1 MTGHGVCCVLPTAFH
16 FHTAKGTWLV
26 ELAWY
31 TNSADEMVQN
41 SGTTSS
47 HMSFGDRCQHRDKQH
62 LAVSCVPAWGKCTCF
77 DWEQRVKAYE
87 FLLLSLTVF
96 VLLNTHKS
104 HAPSHCLF
112 RDVIKCFSDA
122 QCSSTPP
129 PSSLSYMYSSQLLHL
144 LHFFFFFKHVNL
156 PDPVYSGG
164 NTEENW
170 MFPDRFCMVV

>member
-41 SGTTSS
+41 SGTKSS

-144 LHFFFFFKHVNL
+144 LHFFFFKHVHL

-164 NTEENW
+164 NTEANW

>member
-129 PSSLSYMYSSQLLHL
+129 PFFPVLHVLFTAPSLVAFLL
-144 LHFFFFFKHVNL
+144 FFL
-156 PDPVYSGG
+156 S
-164 NTEENW
+164 
-170 MFPDRFCMVV
+170 M

>member
-26 ELAWY
+26 EVAWY

-41 SGTTSS
+41 SGTKSS
-47 HMSFGDRCQHRDKQH
+47 HMSFGERCQHRDKQH

-87 FLLLSLTVF
+87 LLLLCLTVF
-96 VLLNTHKS
+96 VFLNTHKS

-122 QCSSTPP
+122 QCSSTPLFP
-129 PSSLSYMYSSQLLHL
+129 VMYSSQLLHL
-144 LHFFFFFKHVNL
+144 LHFFFFKHVNF

-164 NTEENW
+164 NTEANW
-170 MFPDRFCMVV
+170 MFPDRFFMVV